1 MIEIAPSILT
11 ADFAALG
18 EAVAALE
25 RAGADLLH
33 LDVMDGQFVP
43 PITFGAGM
51 VAALKAR
58 TALPVDAHLM
68 VRQPE
73 RQVEAFAQA
82 GVSILTVH
90 AEATDDPKALLRR
103 IRVLGVRAGLSIN
116 PETPVETLFP
126 LLGEMDMALIMSV
139 RPGYGGQKYLPESAG
154 RIARLRAEADRQ
166 GVALAI
172 EVDGG
177 INRETIGEVVRAGAT
192 VIVAGSAVLNAPD
205 WAEAIAALREAAR

>member
-51 VAALKAR
+51 AAALKPC

-90 AEATDDPKALLRR
+90 AEAADDPKALLRR
-103 IRVLGVRAGLSIN
+103 IRALGVRAGLSVN

-126 LLGEMDMALIMSV
+126 LLGELDMALVMSV
-139 RPGYGGQKYLPESAG
+139 RPGYGGQKYLPESAR

-177 INRETIGEVVRAGAT
+177 INGDTIGEVVRAGAN

-205 WAEAIAALREAAR
+205 WAAAIAALREAAR